1 METEGVMYYGGM
13 IIIAAALVWGVL
25 SLLFIKYRRARMEI
39 RLTETYGD
47 VIDLHGAENQGS
59 TEFRMA
65 AAGAAAAA
73 AGAEGSYIEKTVKT
87 GEEGTGTEQTT
98 VVTGGEKS

>member
-65 AAGAAAAA
+65 AAGA
-73 AGAEGSYIEKTVKT
+73 EGSYIEKTVKT